1 MLHCW
6 DNDRREC
13 VKTDAISTLHARC
26 VQIVRSGT
34 PVLRRSYKA
43 TKDVR
48 HYYEDIALPGN
59 FAVIGDAVAKFN
71 P

>member
-1 MLHCW
+1 
-6 DNDRREC
+6 
-13 VKTDAISTLHARC
+13 
-26 VQIVRSGT
+26 VRSGT

-59 FAVIGDAVAKFN
+59 FAVLGDAVAKFN